1 MKRKIKKCNKMNI
14 LMAILIVLFMVSCG
28 TSDSNRGGKPTPI
41 SGIGSIS
48 TKTSSADYDLDYSY
62 FKNNNLPIPNFFRGS
77 SQEYLVP
84 VKEVLSGYDFFDK
97 YDEALALKFYK
108 DTNVRGVGDNSFYW
122 RWKVTFTENE
132 FKNVVTNGLL
142 YLLKNRSKDIFML
155 SGKNWV
161 NKSFSK
167 SDIGEIKDVDIAAR
181 GKSGI
186 AAYVVVTTST
196 NTFLLLREISVRRL
210 FAPNKSN
217 ADTNR
222 DINMYGAKGG
232 QGKYSDSPFRTNIS
246 MLPSGYCA
254 IEKTNGNVT
263 IYGGGNGHGVGM
275 SQYAAFDLTANNN
288 YSYKD
293 VLHRYY
299 PNTSLVNMYKL
310 EGVTKNIRVGI
321 SNSGGGLSHSAV
333 NLSSTGKITIVGN
346 GFKIDVPVNANVNAK
361 VVSGK
366 LNIAVAGKPRVKTAN
381 PVTITTSGKFIV
393 LNDVR
398 KSHTRNPSYRGKIE
412 LKTVGAAVRVINEL
426 YIEDYL
432 KQVLPSE
439 MPKTFGVEA
448 LKAQAVAA
456 RTYALSDFLK
466 YRYRSEGFHIKDTVE
481 SQVYNNQLE
490 NDESDQAIDATI
502 GEVLINDKKPAD
514 AKYFSTSSGFI
525 EAANYVW

>member
-1 MKRKIKKCNKMNI
+1 MKIVNKMNI
-14 LMAILIVLFMVSCG
+14 LMTILLVIFMVSCG
-28 TSDSNRGGKPTPI
+28 TTDSNRSRPTPI
-41 SGIGSIS
+41 PSTGTIS
-48 TKTSSADYDLDYSY
+48 TKTSPADYDLDYSY
-62 FKNNNLPIPNFFRGS
+62 FKDNNLPIPNFFRGN

-84 VKEVLSGYDFFDK
+84 IKDVLDGYDFFDK
-97 YDEALALKFYK
+97 YDEAKALQFYK
-108 DTNVRGVGDNSFYW
+108 DTTVRGVGDNSFYW
-122 RWKVTFTENE
+122 RWKVTFTDAE
-132 FKNVVTNGLL
+132 FNSTVTNGLL
-142 YLLKNRSKDIFML
+142 FLSKNRSRDIYML

-161 NKSFSK
+161 NKSFSRN
-167 SDIGEIKDVDIAAR
+167 DIGEIKDVEIAAR

-186 AAYVVVTTST
+186 VTYIVITTNT

-210 FAPNKSN
+210 FAPNKSSAN
-217 ADTNR
+217 TSR
-222 DINMYGAKGG
+222 DINIYGAKGG
-232 QGKYSDSPFRTNIS
+232 QGKYSDSPFRTNVSI
-246 MLPSGYCA
+246 LPSGYCA
-254 IEKTNGNVT
+254 IEKNNGNVT

-288 YSYKD
+288 YTYKD

-299 PNTSLVNMYKL
+299 PNTKLVNMYKL

-321 SNSGGGLSHSAV
+321 SNSGGGLSHNAV

-346 GFKIDVPVNANVNAK
+346 GFKIDVPVNTNVNAK
-361 VVSGK
+361 IVSGK
-366 LNIAVAGKPRVKTAN
+366 LNIAVGGKHRVATAN

-393 LNDVR
+393 LNDVK

-412 LKTVGAAVRVINEL
+412 LKASGSAVRVINEL

-466 YRYRSEGFHIKDTVE
+466 YRYKNEGFHVKDTVE

-490 NDESDQAIDATI
+490 NDESDQAIDDTI
-502 GEVLINDKKPAD
+502 GEVLINNEKPAD